1 LTPGGAP
8 GNHGGAP
15 GLFHRRFS
23 MVIIAV
29 VLLLAMALAGLI
41 AVLFMSSD

>member
-1 LTPGGAP
+1 
-8 GNHGGAP
+8 
-15 GLFHRRFS
+15 

-29 VLLLAMALAGLI
+29 VLLLSMALAGLI